1 MKSQM
6 KQTDINGIRIAQL
19 GDISE
24 LVGLLNEL
32 FSMESEFKPNNELQK
47 KGLLSIIENPEK
59 GIILVKCIDKKIIG
73 MVSILYIISTALGGK
88 VGILED
94 MIISEKYRAMGNGG
108 ELLET
113 AIKFAKENDCLRL
126 TLLTDLNND
135 LAIRFYKHFGFFK
148 SQMIPMRLIF

>member
-73 MVSILYIISTALGGK
+73 MVSILYSISTALGGK

-113 AIKFAKENDCLRL
+113 AIKVAKENNCLKL
-126 TLLTDLNND
+126 TLLTDFNND
-135 LAIRFYKHFGFFK
+135 SAIRFYKHFGFFK

>member
-59 GIILVKCIDKKIIG
+59 GTILVKCIDKKIIG
-73 MVSILYIISTALGGK
+73 MVSILYSISTALGGK

-126 TLLTDLNND
+126 TLLTDLNNNS
-135 LAIRFYKHFGFFK
+135 AIRFYKHFGFFK

>member
-1 MKSQM
+1 M

-32 FSMESEFKPNNELQK
+32 FSTESEFKPNNELQK

-73 MVSILYIISTALGGK
+73 MVSILYSISTALGGK

-126 TLLTDLNND
+126 TLLTDLNNY